1 MNGITI
7 IEEHLCRAVEIP
19 ILIVIGF
26 FVTLLFVGAFAI
38 YILIWKYD
46 LLDKKKKE
54 KNRTD
59 IIICSIL
66 LVIIYAALW
75 AVLINAYNDTHIEYT
90 VAIDDSVS
98 FNDFYAKYE
107 IVSVS
112 GDEYR
117 VVEKNNYKE

>member
-7 IEEHLCRAVEIP
+7 IEEHLCRTVELP
-19 ILIVIGF
+19 ALIIMGI
-26 FVTLLFVGAFAI
+26 FVTLLFVGALLF

-46 LLDKKKKE
+46 LLNKKKKE

-59 IIICSIL
+59 IIIRSIL
-66 LVIIYAALW
+66 LVVIYIVFLAAQ
-75 AVLINAYNDTHIEYT
+75 INDYNDTHMEYT
-90 VAIDDSVS
+90 VTIDDSVS
-98 FNDFYAKYE
+98 FNDFYTKYE

-117 VVEKNNYKE
+117 VVEKNSHKE

>member
-7 IEEHLCRAVEIP
+7 IEEHLCRAVELP
-19 ILIVIGF
+19 ELIVMGF
-26 FVTLLFVGAFAI
+26 FITLLIVGALLF

-66 LVIIYAALW
+66 LVVIY
-75 AVLINAYNDTHIEYT
+75 
-90 VAIDDSVS
+90 
-98 FNDFYAKYE
+98 
-107 IVSVS
+107 
-112 GDEYR
+112 
-117 VVEKNNYKE
+117 VVF